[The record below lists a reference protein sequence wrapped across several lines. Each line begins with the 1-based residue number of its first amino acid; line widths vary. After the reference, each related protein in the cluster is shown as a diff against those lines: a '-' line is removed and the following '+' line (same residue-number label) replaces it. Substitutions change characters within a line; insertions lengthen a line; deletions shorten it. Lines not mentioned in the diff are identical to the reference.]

1 MTDVRCYTTSGASER
16 TVQLP
21 DEWFAVE
28 VNRHALYQATHAQQ
42 VNDRAGTASTKSRAE
57 VRGGGTKPWKQK
69 GTGRARAGSI
79 RSPVWRGG
87 GVAFGPSPKT
97 WHEQVPKKVRR
108 LAFASALTE
117 KANRGELR
125 VVELEAFERPRT
137 AQLARALGT
146 WEVTQGRTLLLTAA
160 VDDNLYRSGRNI
172 ARLTVK
178 AFRDA
183 SALDILGHDV
193 VIVEDG
199 AWTTRRRGDDIPGVR
214 LGVRDDG

>member
-1 MTDVRCYTTSGASER
+1 MADVRCYTASGASER

-21 DEWFAVE
+21 DEWFGVD
-28 VNRHALYQATHAQQ
+28 VNSHALYQATHAQQ
-42 VNDRAGTASTKSRAE
+42 MNDRAGTASTKTRAE

-87 GVAFGPSPKT
+87 GIAFGPSPKT

-108 LAFASALTE
+108 LAFASALSE

-125 VVELEAFERPRT
+125 VVELETYERPRT
-137 AQLARALGT
+137 AQLARALAT
-146 WEVTQGRTLLLTAA
+146 WDAATKGRTLLLTAA
-160 VDDNLYRSGRNI
+160 VEDNLYRSGRNI

-183 SALDILGHDV
+183 SALDVLGHDV
-193 VIVEDG
+193 VIIEDG
-199 AWTTRRRGDDIPGVR
+199 AWTTR